1 MQRAYFSGNG
11 KRRYPRMGAGSLIA
25 IFSKKALWNTDSVY
39 LTELKCKFAVLR
51 GEA

>member
-1 MQRAYFSGNG
+1 MQRAYFSDNR
-11 KRRYPRMGAGSLIA
+11 KRLYQRMDAGSLL
-25 IFSKKALWNTDSVY
+25 SLREALWNTDSVY